1 MGDVDF
7 GVMLPVMIPS
17 SQKPR
22 ALYTAL
28 QYAYPR
34 LDIGVVKNMTLEAES
49 LGYHS
54 VWVSDHFS
62 RPACRERLECWTAM
76 TWLATLTERIRL
88 GSMVI
93 CNLYRHPGLMAKM
106 ASTLDVLSGGR
117 LEMGIGACWAE
128 DECADRGMDW
138 PSVEAR
144 LQMLGESVRIMKSLW
159 TQEQTD
165 FRGRH
170 YTIKGAHSKPKP
182 AQKPHP
188 PVMIGGGGEGFTLR
202 LVAKYAERSNFG
214 GGLEGIERRMDVL
227 RHYCERYGRD
237 YDEITKSTN
246 LGIVIHPTREE
257 YLEDMR
263 RRWEANRNPEP
274 FEEWLETAEATYIAG
289 TPEECVEQLRPYVD
303 LGIGLFIFRFGDVPG
318 LEGMRL
324 FAEEVAP
331 EFS

>member
-1 MGDVDF
+1 MKFGLDVIIAWSKEGQGGENPARFLMELGVAGDEAGWDGFFLWDHVTFPWDTPLVDPF
-7 GVMLPVMIPS
+7 TVLSAVAG
-17 SQKPR
+17 R
-22 ALYTAL
+22 
-28 QYAYPR
+28 
-34 LDIGVVKNMTLEAES
+34 
-49 LGYHS
+49 
-54 VWVSDHFS
+54 
-62 RPACRERLECWTAM
+62 
-76 TWLATLTERIRL
+76 TERIRL

-106 ASTLDVLSGGR
+106 SSTLDVLSGGR

-165 FRGRH
+165 FEGKH
-170 YTIKGAHSKPKP
+170 YTLHGAYSEPKP

-214 GGLEGIERRMDVL
+214 GGLAGIERRMEVL
-227 RHYCERYGRD
+227 RHYCDRYGRD

-246 LGIVIHPTREE
+246 LGVVIHPTREE

-289 TPEECVEQLRPYVD
+289 TPEECIEQLRPYVD
-303 LGIGLFIFRFGDVPG
+303 LGIGFFIFRFGDIPG
-318 LEGMRL
+318 LEGLKL

-331 EFS
+331 EFR